1 MKRLGSQM
9 KTLRKRLPRAAVALV
24 AALAIAGG
32 AWAYWSASGSGS
44 GSASAAGAQAVTIGA
59 GTATSQLYPNGRAAV
74 ALTISNPNGFPASI
88 PSLELDTSHGTDG
101 FQVDGAHSDCDV
113 AALSFTPQSNSGDGW
128 EVPPKVGT
136 TEGSL
141 DLDLAGAVSM
151 SGSAANACQG
161 ATFTV
166 YLKVGS

>member
-1 MKRLGSQM
+1 MRLLSSQKM
-9 KTLRKRLPRAAVALV
+9 PRSRLPRVAVALV
-24 AALAIAGG
+24 TALAIAAG
-32 AWAYWSASGSGS
+32 AWAYWSVSGSGS
-44 GSASAAGAQAVTIGA
+44 GSATAAGAQAVTIGA
-59 GTATSQLYPNGRAAV
+59 GTATSQLYPNGSAAV
-74 ALTISNPNGFPASI
+74 ALTISNPNGFQVSI
-88 PSLELDTSHGTDG
+88 PSLALDTSQGTNG
-101 FQVDGAHSDCDV
+101 FDVDGAHSDCDV

-136 TEGSL
+136 TDGSL

-151 SGSAANACQG
+151 NGSAANACQG